1 MMQATGSAAV
11 VAPGIDAESSE
22 QVAELSQRDIDSGRR
37 LAGAMF
43 ALGKQQ
49 ASLGNRMS
57 RSGVDRSTIM
67 LLKTLVVLG
76 PSRSSAL
83 ATAVHSDPSTVSRQI
98 ASLVRDG
105 LVERRADPEDGRASV
120 LVPTEAGI
128 EVLEEQRRRL
138 GLALARVVQ
147 QWAPEDV
154 DTFLDLLERF
164 VADHERHLP
173 TMINECVVN
182 ARSEGEN

>member
-1 MMQATGSAAV
+1 MAAPGTDVQAAV
-11 VAPGIDAESSE
+11 
-22 QVAELSQRDIDSGRR
+22 ELTQWEIAAGRR
-37 LAGAMF
+37 LAGAIF
-43 ALGKQQ
+43 GLGKQQ
-49 ASLGNRMS
+49 ATLGYRMS
-57 RSGVDRSTIM
+57 KAGVDRSTIM
-67 LLKTLVVLG
+67 LIKTLVVLG

-83 ATAVHSDPSTVSRQI
+83 AAAVHSDPSTVSRQI
-98 ASLVRDG
+98 AALVRDG
-105 LVERRADPEDGRASV
+105 LVERRADPVDGRASV

-154 DTFLDLLERF
+154 DKFLDLLDRF

-173 TMINECVVN
+173 TMINECAT

>member
-1 MMQATGSAAV
+1 MVATG
-11 VAPGIDAESSE
+11 IDTEA
-22 QVAELSQRDIDSGRR
+22 AELSKWDVDAGRR

-49 ASLGNRMS
+49 ASLGHRMS

-67 LLKTLVVLG
+67 LLKTLVVVG

-120 LVPTEAGI
+120 LVPTEAGL
-128 EVLEEQRRRL
+128 EVLEEQRKRL

-154 DTFLDLLERF
+154 DKFLDLLERF
-164 VADHERHLP
+164 VGDHERHLP
-173 TMINECVVN
+173 TMINECAAVV

>member
-1 MMQATGSAAV
+1 V
-11 VAPGIDAESSE
+11 VAPGIDSE
-22 QVAELSQRDIDSGRR
+22 TAELTQQQIEAGRR
-37 LAGAMF
+37 LAGAIF
-43 ALGKQQ
+43 GIGKQQ
-49 ASLGNRMS
+49 ATLGYKMS
-57 RSGVDRSTIM
+57 KIGVDRSTVM
-67 LLKTLVVLG
+67 LLKTLVHVG

-83 ATAVHSDPSTVSRQI
+83 AAAVHSDPSTVSRQI
-98 ASLVRDG
+98 AAMVRDG

-120 LVPTEAGI
+120 LAPTEAGI

-154 DTFLDLLERF
+154 DQFLDLLERF
-164 VADHERHLP
+164 VSDHERHLP
-173 TMINECVVN
+173 AMINECAVA

>member
-1 MMQATGSAAV
+1 M
-11 VAPGIDAESSE
+11 VASGIDGEA
-22 QVAELSQRDIDSGRR
+22 AELNQQQIEVGRR
-37 LAGAMF
+37 LAGAIFGM
-43 ALGKQQ
+43 GKQQ
-49 ASLGNRMS
+49 ATLAHKMS
-57 RSGVDRSTIM
+57 KVGVDRSTVM
-67 LLKTLVVLG
+67 LLKTLVHHG

-83 ATAVHSDPSTVSRQI
+83 AAAIHSDPSTVSRQI
-98 ASLVRDG
+98 AAMVRDG

-120 LVPTEAGI
+120 LVATEAGI
-128 EVLEEQRRRL
+128 AVLEEQRRRL

-154 DTFLDLLERF
+154 DAFLDLLERF

-173 TMINECVVN
+173 AMINECAAL